1 MHRVWNFN
9 AGPSP
14 MPLPVLEEIRD
25 EFTDYRGTG
34 MGIIEMSHRSGEF
47 QALLAETKALLTEL
61 LGLTEGQEIVFI
73 QGGGSMQFVMEAY
86 NFLRTR
92 AAYADT
98 GVWAH
103 KARDAAAFF
112 GEAYDANSAKDR
124 NYSYIPDI
132 YDIRPGTDY
141 LHITSN
147 NTIYGTE
154 YWTFPDV
161 DVPVVCDMSSDIL
174 SRRVD
179 CNQFAMIWA
188 GIQKNLGAAGTAL
201 AVIKKEFLETA
212 RTDVPAFLQYRTF
225 VEKDSAYNTPA
236 VFCIYTLN
244 KMLHWIKNMGGA
256 DAMEIRNK
264 KKADLLYAVIDG
276 SGGFYRGHAEPA
288 HRSRMNITFN
298 LASPELEKDFIAR
311 AKENGFV
318 GVGGHRLV
326 GGCRVSLYNAVT
338 PEAAEAM
345 ADFMKEYMRT
355 RG

>member
-124 NYSYIPDI
+124 NYSYIPDT
-132 YDIRPGTDY
+132 YGIRPGTDY

-154 YWTFPDV
+154 YWAFPDV

-264 KKADLLYAVIDG
+264 KKADLLYAVIDD
-276 SGGFYRGHAEPA
+276 SDGFYRGHAEPA
-288 HRSRMNITFN
+288 HRSRMNVTFN

-345 ADFMKEYMRT
+345 ADFMKEYMRI

>member
-1 MHRVWNFN
+1 MKRVWNFN

-14 MPLPVLEEIRD
+14 MPLPVLEEIR
-25 EFTDYRGTG
+25 EEWTDFRGTG
-34 MGIIEMSHRSGEF
+34 MSIIEMSHRSAEF

-61 LGLTEGQEIVFI
+61 LELKDGQEIVFI
-73 QGGGSMQFVMEAY
+73 QGGGTMQFLMESC
-86 NFLRTR
+86 NFLHTC

-103 KARDAAAFF
+103 KARDAAKFF
-112 GEAYDANSAKDR
+112 GEAYDANTAKDK
-124 NYSYIPDI
+124 NYIYIPDT

-141 LHITSN
+141 LHITTN

-154 YWTFPDV
+154 YWKFPEV
-161 DVPVVCDMSSDIL
+161 DVPVICDMSSDIL

-188 GIQKNLGAAGTAL
+188 GIQKNLGAAGMAL
-201 AVIKKEFLETA
+201 AVIRKEFLETA
-212 RTDVPAFLQYRTF
+212 RTDVPEFLQYRTF
-225 VEKDSAYNTPA
+225 VTKDSAYNTPA

-244 KMLHWIKNMGGA
+244 KMLHWIKNMGGTE
-256 DAMEIRNK
+256 AMEIRNK
-264 KKADLLYAVIDG
+264 KKADLLYHVIDG

-288 HRSRMNITFN
+288 HRSRMNVTFN
-298 LASPELEKDFIAR
+298 LAAPEQEKNFIAR

-338 PEAAEAM
+338 PEAAEAI

-355 RG
+355 NG

>member
-1 MHRVWNFN
+1 MKRVWNFN

-14 MPLPVLEEIRD
+14 MPLSVLEEIRD
-25 EFTDYRGTG
+25 EMTDYKGCG
-34 MGIIEMSHRSGEF
+34 MGIIEMSHRSKEF
-47 QALLAETKALLTEL
+47 QALLDETKALLAEL
-61 LGLTEGQEIVFI
+61 MELPKDRAIVFI

-86 NFLRTR
+86 NFLHAR

-124 NYSYIPDI
+124 NYSYIPDR

-141 LHITSN
+141 LHITAN

-161 DVPVVCDMSSDIL
+161 DVPIVCDMSSDIL

-179 CNQFAMIWA
+179 ASRFALIWA

-201 AVIKKEFLETA
+201 AIIQKDFLETA

-225 VEKDSAYNTPA
+225 VDKDSTYNTPA

-244 KMLHWIKNMGGA
+244 KMLHWVKNMGGV
-256 DAMEIRNK
+256 DAMEVRNK
-264 KKADLLYAVIDG
+264 KKAALLYDTIDT
-276 SGGFYRGHAEPA
+276 SGGFYRGHAEKA
-288 HRSRMNITFN
+288 HRSRMNVTFN
-298 LASPELEKDFIAR
+298 LADAEKETDFIAR
-311 AKENGFV
+311 AKAEGFV

-345 ADFMKEYMRT
+345 ADFMKEYQRI

>member
-34 MGIIEMSHRSGEF
+34 MGIIEMSHRSKEF
-47 QALLAETKALLTEL
+47 QALLAETKALLAEL

-124 NYSYIPDI
+124 DYSYIPDT

-201 AVIKKEFLETA
+201 AVIRKDFLETA

-244 KMLHWIKNMGGA
+244 KMLHWVKNMGGA

-264 KKADLLYAVIDG
+264 KKADALYAVIDG
-276 SGGFYRGHAEPA
+276 SAGFYRGHAEPA
-288 HRSRMNITFN
+288 HRSRMNVTFN
-298 LASPELEKDFIAR
+298 LTSPALEKDFIAR
-311 AKENGFV
+311 AKDEGFV

>member
-1 MHRVWNFN
+1 MKRVWNFN

-14 MPLPVLEEIRD
+14 MPLPVLEEIR
-25 EFTDYRGTG
+25 EEWTDFRGTG
-34 MGIIEMSHRSGEF
+34 MSIIEMSHRSAEF

-61 LGLTEGQEIVFI
+61 LELKDGQEIVFI
-73 QGGGSMQFVMEAY
+73 QGGGTMQFLMEAC
-86 NFLRTR
+86 NFLHTCV
-92 AAYADT
+92 AYADT

-103 KARDAAAFF
+103 KARDAAKFF
-112 GEAYDANSAKDR
+112 GEAYDANTAKDK
-124 NYSYIPDI
+124 NYTYIPDT

-141 LHITSN
+141 LHITTN

-154 YWTFPDV
+154 YWKFPEV
-161 DVPVVCDMSSDIL
+161 DVPVICDMSSDIL

-188 GIQKNLGAAGTAL
+188 GIQKNLGAAGMAL
-201 AVIKKEFLETA
+201 AVIRKEFLETA
-212 RTDVPAFLQYRTF
+212 RTDVPEFLQYRTF
-225 VEKDSAYNTPA
+225 VTKDSAYNTPA

-244 KMLHWIKNMGGA
+244 KMLHWIKNMGGTE
-256 DAMEIRNK
+256 AMEIRNK
-264 KKADLLYAVIDG
+264 KKADLLYHVIDG

-288 HRSRMNITFN
+288 HRSRMNVTFN
-298 LASPELEKDFIAR
+298 LAAPEQEKNFIAR

-338 PEAAEAM
+338 PEAAEAI

-355 RG
+355 NG

>member
-25 EFTDYRGTG
+25 EFTDYRDTG

-154 YWTFPDV
+154 YWTFPDM

-288 HRSRMNITFN
+288 HRSRMNVTFN

>member
-1 MHRVWNFN
+1 MKRVWNFN

-14 MPLPVLEEIRD
+14 MPLPVLEEIR
-25 EFTDYRGTG
+25 EEWTDFRGTG
-34 MGIIEMSHRSGEF
+34 MSIIEMSHRSAEF

-61 LGLTEGQEIVFI
+61 LELKDGQEIVFI
-73 QGGGSMQFVMEAY
+73 QGGGTMQFLMEAC
-86 NFLRTR
+86 NFLHTC

-103 KARDAAAFF
+103 KARDAAKFF
-112 GEAYDANSAKDR
+112 GEAYDANTAKDK
-124 NYSYIPDI
+124 NYTYIPDTC
-132 YDIRPGTDY
+132 DIRPGTDY
-141 LHITSN
+141 LHITTN

-154 YWTFPDV
+154 YWKFPEV
-161 DVPVVCDMSSDIL
+161 DVPVICDMSSDIL

-188 GIQKNLGAAGTAL
+188 GIQKNLGAAGMAL
-201 AVIKKEFLETA
+201 AVIRKEFLETA
-212 RTDVPAFLQYRTF
+212 RTDVPEFLQYRTF
-225 VEKDSAYNTPA
+225 VAKDSAYNTPA

-244 KMLHWIKNMGGA
+244 KMLHWIKNMGGTA
-256 DAMEIRNK
+256 AMEIRNK
-264 KKADLLYAVIDG
+264 KKADLLYHVIDG

-288 HRSRMNITFN
+288 HRSRMNVTFN
-298 LASPELEKDFIAR
+298 LAAPEQEKDFIAR

-338 PEAAEAM
+338 PEAAEAI

-355 RG
+355 NG

>member
-1 MHRVWNFN
+1 MKRVWNFN

-14 MPLPVLEEIRD
+14 MPLPVLEEIR
-25 EFTDYRGTG
+25 EEWTDFRGTG
-34 MGIIEMSHRSGEF
+34 MSIIEMSHRSAEF

-61 LGLTEGQEIVFI
+61 LELKDGQEIVFI
-73 QGGGSMQFVMEAY
+73 QGGGTMQFLMEAC
-86 NFLRTR
+86 NFLHTR

-103 KARDAAAFF
+103 KARDAAKFF
-112 GEAYDANSAKDR
+112 GEAYDANTAKDK
-124 NYSYIPDI
+124 NYTYIPDT

-141 LHITSN
+141 LHITTN

-154 YWTFPDV
+154 YWKFPEV
-161 DVPVVCDMSSDIL
+161 DVPVICDMSSDIL

-188 GIQKNLGAAGTAL
+188 GIQKNLGAAGMAL
-201 AVIKKEFLETA
+201 AVIRKEFLETA
-212 RTDVPAFLQYRTF
+212 RTDVPEFLQYRTF
-225 VEKDSAYNTPA
+225 VTKDSAYNTPA

-244 KMLHWIKNMGGA
+244 KMLHWIKNMGGTE
-256 DAMEIRNK
+256 AMEIRNK
-264 KKADLLYAVIDG
+264 KKADLLYHVIDG

-288 HRSRMNITFN
+288 HRSRMNVTFN
-298 LASPELEKDFIAR
+298 LAAPEQEKNFIAR

-338 PEAAEAM
+338 PEAAEAI

-355 RG
+355 NG

>member
-47 QALLAETKALLTEL
+47 QALLSETKALLTEL
-61 LGLTEGQEIVFI
+61 LDLTEGQEIVFI

-124 NYSYIPDI
+124 NYSYIPDT

-154 YWTFPDV
+154 YWTFPDA

-264 KKADLLYAVIDG
+264 KKADLLYGVIDG
-276 SGGFYRGHAEPA
+276 SGGFYRSHAEPA
-288 HRSRMNITFN
+288 HRSRMNVTFN

-311 AKENGFV
+311 AKENGFI

-338 PEAAEAM
+338 PEAAETM

>member
-1 MHRVWNFN
+1 MKRVWNFN

-14 MPLPVLEEIRD
+14 MPLSVLEEIC
-25 EFTDYRGTG
+25 EEMTDYRGCG
-34 MGIIEMSHRSGEF
+34 MGIIEMSHRSKEF
-47 QALLAETKALLTEL
+47 QSLLAETKALLTEL
-61 LGLTEGQEIVFI
+61 MDLRRGQEIVFI

-103 KARDAAAFF
+103 KARDAAKFF

-124 NYSYIPDI
+124 NYTYIPDT

-141 LHITSN
+141 LHITAN

-154 YWTFPDV
+154 YWKFPKV
-161 DVPVVCDMSSDIL
+161 NVPVVCDMSSDIL
-174 SRRVD
+174 SRRID
-179 CNQFAMIWA
+179 CNQFALIWA

-201 AVIKKEFLETA
+201 AVIQKDFLEKARADVPEFL
-212 RTDVPAFLQYRTF
+212 RYRTF

-256 DAMEIRNK
+256 EAMEVRNK
-264 KKADLLYAVIDG
+264 KKADTLYQVIDE
-276 SGGFYRGHAEPA
+276 SGGFYRGHAEKA
-288 HRSRMNITFN
+288 FRSRMNITFN
-298 LASPELEKDFIAR
+298 LADEAQEKDFIAE
-311 AKENGFV
+311 AKKNGFV

-345 ADFMKEYMRT
+345 ADFMKEYQRT